1 LDRSV
6 SGFFGDDQ
14 DAAKDEAEGI
24 GDDSGAA

>member
-6 SGFFGDDQ
+6 SGLFVDDE
-14 DAAKDEAEGI
+14 DAAKDEAESV